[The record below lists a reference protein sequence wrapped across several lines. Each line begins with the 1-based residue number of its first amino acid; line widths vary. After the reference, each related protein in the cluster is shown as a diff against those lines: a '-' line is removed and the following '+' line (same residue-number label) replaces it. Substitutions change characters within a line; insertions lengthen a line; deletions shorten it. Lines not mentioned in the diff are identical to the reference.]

1 LYKHKKIKSD
11 FNIQVGI
18 FHHAFNAQML
28 LQLTRDDDFDFK
40 SPIKKKTAQKL
51 LAKCDAIVFGLKT

>member
-1 LYKHKKIKSD
+1 
-11 FNIQVGI
+11 VGI
-18 FHHAFNAQML
+18 FHHAFNAQMF